1 MFKVPKSKG
10 SCYCSISKPKIKQ
23 IFRRRIANTH
33 KNVKENLNI
42 FILKSVLI
50 IFTILLIKTNLIMKN
65 IFFTLLFLGFT
76 ILTGAQNTP
85 IVGDAMLINAP
96 NSQNYSYIKFPK
108 PNILIKRGV
117 VSRYKSVYGNAV
129 VIEEVVTKDN
139 GTIYVNLRKKD
150 GSKFFGY
157 LTKVQANY
165 SKAIEAKEIAV
176 LK

>member
-1 MFKVPKSKG
+1 
-10 SCYCSISKPKIKQ
+10 
-23 IFRRRIANTH
+23 
-33 KNVKENLNI
+33 
-42 FILKSVLI
+42 
-50 IFTILLIKTNLIMKN
+50 MKK
-65 IFFTLLFLGFT
+65 LLFALLFFGFCC
-76 ILTGAQNTP
+76 LASAQTTP
-85 IVGDAMLINAP
+85 QVGDELHIKSP
-96 NSQNYSYIKFPK
+96 TSQTYSYVKFPK

-129 VIEEVVTKDN
+129 VIEDVVTKDN